1 MKIVFRETDFF
12 YKISFFVKLTFWRLF
27 NIFLNLISVRGNFR
41 RFRRFRKIDI
51 LAIFLTFFSIWFQ
64 FVETLEDW
72 LVSLETHPQGPTKEV
87 LIEYRSKVDFL
98 KKVLESRIE
107 KENKAQPQLY
117 KKVDVV
123 DVAGKNFSKILFLIF
138 F

>member
-1 MKIVFRETDFF
+1 M
-12 YKISFFVKLTFWRLF
+12 
-27 NIFLNLISVRGNFR
+27 
-41 RFRRFRKIDI
+41 
-51 LAIFLTFFSIWFQ
+51 
-64 FVETLEDW
+64 ETLEDW

-123 DVAGKNFSKILFLIF
+123 DVAGKYF
-138 F
+138 